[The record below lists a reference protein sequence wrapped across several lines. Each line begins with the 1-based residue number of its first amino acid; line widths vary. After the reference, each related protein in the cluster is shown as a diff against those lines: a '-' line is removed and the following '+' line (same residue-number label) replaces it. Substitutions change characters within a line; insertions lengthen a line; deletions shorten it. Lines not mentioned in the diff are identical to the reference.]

1 MTIKELKTLTYGS
14 VFRFPK
20 SDYNYVIL
28 GINKAANAISYVR
41 IDKTIKI
48 TDQILIEALQKRDIS
63 ACNILDLT
71 YYLDCKIINYEPFT
85 FVITKLHLMQWK
97 YYDYEIFNVKRP
109 LVEEFGFCTELSDL
123 KPLHMYFD
131 LNDRTKRYFYVYDGK
146 ASVSNKLI
154 DLTKET
160 FLLRDDG
167 LISPVVYNCKID
179 VGSYVTINSF
189 PFLILD
195 KKHLNYTVVPCKPRI
210 ENITDFFGETRI
222 VKKSSFDKINYIMSG
237 YDKVTMKLVKK
248 YEKELRE
255 LIL

>member
-48 TDQILIEALQKRDIS
+48 TEQILIDALQKRDIS

-71 YYLDCKIINYEPFT
+71 YLDYKLINYEPFT

-97 YYDYEIFNVKRP
+97 YYDYAIFNVKRP

-131 LNDRTKRYFYVYDGK
+131 LNDMTKRYFYVYDGK

-195 KKHLNYTVVPCKPRI
+195 KKHLNYTVVPCKPMI
-210 ENITDFFGETRI
+210 ENITDCFGERRI

-237 YDKVTMKLVKK
+237 YDRVTMKLVKK

-255 LIL
+255 LVL